1 MVSRRHDYQSLYT
14 HNTTGARGVSY
25 DKTRDRWEVKVQK
38 AGQRIRVGR
47 YRTMEEATA
56 AHTAFIQSGELG
68 VFKGVD
74 NYVSVP
80 YNANADRE
88 GQPSD
93 RS

>member
-47 YRTMEEATA
+47 YKTMDEAVA
-56 AHTAFIQSGELG
+56 AHLDYIAQ
-68 VFKGVD
+68 
-74 NYVSVP
+74 
-80 YNANADRE
+80 
-88 GQPSD
+88 
-93 RS
+93 